1 MTDNHLDLLSLP
13 DPYYYTIS
21 VDLAVSPMVREKVV
35 ETCVAYAAAFLM
47 LSSLTWLGIGFGL
60 GFGLGFG
67 VGIDR

>member
-1 MTDNHLDLLSLP
+1 
-13 DPYYYTIS
+13 
-21 VDLAVSPMVREKVV
+21 MVREKVV